1 MKVLHIAPHLG
12 GGVGKA
18 HATLTEAERQSGA
31 SVRRSYVLLEA
42 PRDPT
47 YAERVRAAG
56 CALHV
61 APDPDRLAA
70 LAAEADIVQIE
81 WWNHPR
87 LYGLLAAETLPALRL
102 VLWTHISGLAA
113 PLIPKALAATA
124 DHVLF
129 TSPCSLDAP
138 NLKAEIRAR
147 PASFGV
153 ANSGFGFDGI
163 LRRDR
168 APGAPL
174 RCGYIGTL
182 DFLKLHPQLFAF
194 LDAVESPVHLGL
206 WGHHDPE
213 GPVAA
218 AAAAMRQPGRV
229 RFEGYTDA
237 PAQVLAGLDLF
248 VYLLAPGHYG
258 TGENALVEAM
268 SAGAVPIV
276 WGNPAEAA
284 IVSDGETG
292 RVVRSGEAFAACLAE
307 LSAAPARLARLSA
320 AARIEAARRRS
331 PAATA
336 TALAEAYRAV
346 LPTPKRAR
354 PFREILGPDARAWFE
369 SSVAELMSEGA
380 ARLVASL
387 AAAKGS
393 LAHFRA
399 CFPADPSLSGPKPAA
414 PQVGGY
420 SPVRSSDS
428 LITRL
433 GA

>member
-1 MKVLHIAPHLG
+1 MRILHIAPHLG

-18 HATLTEAERQSGA
+18 HATVMEAERRDGS
-31 SVRRSYVLLEA
+31 SIRRSYVLLEA
-42 PRDPT
+42 PRDTT
-47 YAERVRAAG
+47 YAERVRASG
-56 CALHV
+56 CELHV
-61 APDPDRLAA
+61 SPAPAEIAA

-87 LYGLLAAETLPALRL
+87 LYGLLASEILPALRL

-113 PLIPKALAATA
+113 PLIPRRLVETA

-138 NLKAEIRAR
+138 NLKGEIRAR
-147 PASFGV
+147 PGAFGV

-163 LRRDR
+163 VRADR
-168 APGAPL
+168 TPGTPL

-182 DFLKLHPQLFAF
+182 DFVKLHPRLFDF
-194 LDAVESPVHLGL
+194 LDAVESPINVGL
-206 WGHHDPE
+206 WGEHDPQ

-218 AAAAMRQPGRV
+218 RAAAMRRPGRV
-229 RFEGYTDA
+229 RFEGYADR
-237 PAQVLAGLDLF
+237 PANVLADLDLF

-292 RVVRSGEAFAACLAE
+292 RVVRSGEDFVATMAE

-320 AARIEAARRRS
+320 AARIEAARRHS

-336 TALAEAYRAV
+336 LALADAYRAA
-346 LPTPKRAR
+346 LSGTKRSR
-354 PFREILGPDARAWFE
+354 PFHEILGLDARAWFE

-380 ARLVASL
+380 VRLVASL

-399 CFPADPSLSGPKPAA
+399 CFPADPSLAGWMPAGSQA
-414 PQVGGY
+414 GGY
-420 SPVRSSDS
+420 SPVKSSGS
-428 LITRL
+428 LITRF